1 MMVCVWTPPDVTRS
15 RRNWPDKAGFC
26 QIRVEKRKRGPTGF
40 QLYMIWCLGCK
51 SKNLGTTGWIP
62 LTQNSALWLV
72 LRPKEVKTNKKLK
85 TGWTPLSFFNPNLKK
100 HQPYMS
106 NLSSIV
112 WCQRG
117 PPTYH
122 HQLYVK
128 NFIPARPGQ
137 NFPM

>member
-51 SKNLGTTGWIP
+51 SKQSRHNRVDPSDSESCIVIGPQTWWGQNKQKTENL
-62 LTQNSALWLV
+62 V
-72 LRPKEVKTNKKLK
+72 
-85 TGWTPLSFFNPNLKK
+85 TPLSFFNPNLEK
-100 HQPYMS
+100 HQPYMG
-106 NLSSIV
+106 NLCSIV
-112 WCQRG
+112 SHQRG

-122 HQLYVK
+122 HQLHVK
-128 NFIPARPGQ
+128 GFILARLGR